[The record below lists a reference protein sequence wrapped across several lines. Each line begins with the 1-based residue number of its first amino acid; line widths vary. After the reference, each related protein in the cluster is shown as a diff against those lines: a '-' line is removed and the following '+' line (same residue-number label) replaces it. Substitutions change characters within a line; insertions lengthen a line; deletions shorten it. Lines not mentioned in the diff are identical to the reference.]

1 MPRIKSAL
9 RLLAVATLSLAPP
22 FAHALC
28 QPMAASGQRE
38 TVVANVRLNDTNTLL
53 ALDGSRIKTWEP
65 PVGVRT
71 GPRATPYIWAE
82 AVDWSVY
89 TAEPGATIGPTLLR
103 FERGPDGVKH
113 VCGIAEYSA
122 RAIHEAMESG
132 QSSLPMPD
140 NETRFLYDDAG
151 RLSGYELRSRN
162 AAGRSNPAQHY
173 CLRYDRNGW
182 LAEHGAKA
190 CNKPSQPLMRYVH
203 NTAGRLLR
211 TISYVERQGDAIEVR
226 EFDTQGKP
234 GQRTLRQRLDWDNDK
249 VVLGLPHL
257 EHASEY
263 SILVL
268 PGPDWAAPAL
278 ASFHYNWAIVQ
289 PKGDGREVYAAR
301 RDPTAVLAQGNSGP
315 NGRFTLSAA
324 QRRQV
329 WEAAGRHP
337 GGVQWLWAPGQIYT
351 LLQALPDPVWQACTN
366 PDNRQPN
373 ACKAP

>member
-9 RLLAVATLSLAPP
+9 RLLAVAALPLVSTW
-22 FAHALC
+22 AHALC

-38 TVVANVRLNDTNTLL
+38 TVVADVRLDDTNTLL

-71 GPRATPYIWAE
+71 GRRATPYLWAE

-89 TAEPGATIGPTLLR
+89 AAEPGATIGPTLLR
-103 FERGPDGVKH
+103 FERGPNGVRH
-113 VCGIAEYSA
+113 ICGIAEYSA
-122 RAIHEAMESG
+122 RAVHEAMESG

-151 RLSGYELRSRN
+151 RLAGYELRSRN
-162 AAGRSNPAQHY
+162 AAGRANPTQHF
-173 CLRYDRNGW
+173 CLRYDRHGW
-182 LAEHGAKA
+182 LAEHGANA
-190 CNKPSQPLMRYVH
+190 CDKPSQPLMRYVH
-203 NTAGRLLR
+203 DASGRLLR
-211 TISYVERQGDAIEVR
+211 TISYVEKQGDAIEVR
-226 EFDTQGKP
+226 EFDPQGRP
-234 GQRTLRQRLDWDNDK
+234 GQRTLRQRLDWNNDK
-249 VVLGLPHL
+249 LVLGLPYP
-257 EHASEY
+257 ERASEY

-268 PGPDWAAPAL
+268 PGPNWAAPAL
-278 ASFHYNWAIVQ
+278 ESYHYDWAIVQ

-315 NGRFTLSAA
+315 NGRFTLSNA

-329 WEAAGRHP
+329 WEAAGQHP

-351 LLQALPDPVWQACTN
+351 LLQALPDKVWQACID
-366 PDNRQPN
+366 PENRQAN
-373 ACKAP
+373 ACKTP

>member
-9 RLLAVATLSLAPP
+9 RLIAVATLPLASP

-38 TVVANVRLNDTNTLL
+38 TVVADVRLNDTNTLL

-82 AVDWSVY
+82 AVEWSVY

-113 VCGIAEYSA
+113 ICGIAEYSA
-122 RAIHEAMESG
+122 RAVHEAMESR
-132 QSSLPMPD
+132 QPSLPMPD

-151 RLSGYELRSRN
+151 RLAGYELRSRN
-162 AAGRSNPAQHY
+162 AAGRANPTQHY

-182 LAEHGAKA
+182 LAEHGANA
-190 CNKPSQPLMRYVH
+190 CNKPSRPLMRYVH
-203 NTAGRLLR
+203 DTAGRLLR
-211 TISYVERQGDAIEVR
+211 TISYQEGQGDALEVR
-226 EFDTQGKP
+226 EFDTQGQP

-249 VVLGLPHL
+249 VVLGLPHQ
-257 EHASEY
+257 EQASEY

-278 ASFHYNWAIVQ
+278 ASFHYDWAIVR

-301 RDPTAVLAQGNSGP
+301 RDPTAVLAQGNSGA

-366 PDNRQPN
+366 PDNRQPG